1 MKIAD
6 PLAQKFREPAS
17 TLLFAV
23 AQEQGTRPV
32 QEDAFSF
39 FSDECFAL
47 ADGVGGMPHGA
58 DAASLAVET
67 AVWAYKHIR
76 QRKYYWEDKK
86 LFMKR
91 IFRTANMTVWQKHR
105 ESGFEEGLATTLLVA
120 MFGPQSYWVGTA
132 GDTAAFLLHDGV
144 VSRLT
149 HEDRDTFGS
158 LTKALGIKRLG
169 LIPAYATGKFSP
181 DDMLLLATDG
191 VADYVSREDMATLL
205 AGAGCSEES
214 LAVCCRQL
222 LAHAAAAG
230 STDNRTAVILTR
242 TSVKT

>member
-6 PLAQKFREPAS
+6 PLAQRFREPADI
-17 TLLFAV
+17 LLFA
-23 AQEQGTRPV
+23 ASQEQGARPQ
-32 QEDAFSF
+32 QEDAFTF
-39 FSDECFAL
+39 FSDECFAV
-47 ADGVGGMPHGA
+47 ADGVGGMPHGMV
-58 DAASLAVET
+58 AASLAVET

-76 QRKYYWEDKK
+76 QRRYYWEDKK

-120 MFGPQSYWVGTA
+120 MIGTQSYWVGTA

-149 HEDRDTFGS
+149 QEDRDSFGS

-169 LIPAYATGKFSP
+169 LIPVYATGKFLP
-181 DDMLLLATDG
+181 DDILLLATDG
-191 VADYVSREDMATLL
+191 VADYVSREDMAAML
-205 AGAGCSEES
+205 ASAGGSEES
-214 LAVCCRQL
+214 LASCCRQL

-230 STDNRTAVILTR
+230 SVDNRTALILKR
-242 TSVKT
+242 TSGKT